1 MDDVEE
7 TQNSQGEQNST
18 LAEGHSNTDASD
30 AMIAKKNLTQRVAER
45 LLELSQNIELRK
57 FPFSDMLTGENQRF
71 QLELAQCMMRILVSG
86 RYADALVVR
95 VIICVLSCPNQSEL
109 KVGFADLKN
118 VPSGSDLCHC

>member
-109 KVGFADLKN
+109 KVGFADLKK